1 MSEPNG
7 RNGVNAGSARRWEA
21 PRWLRSLLLALV
33 GVAVVGVIIL
43 AMRPQ
48 PVPVDLAAV
57 ERGLVEV
64 VVDED
69 GRTSLRDRYL
79 VTAPVPGT
87 LRRVVLRAGDRVE
100 AGTVVVHID
109 GPESAIPDARTQEQL
124 RIRLGAAE
132 AGVARARAL
141 VDAAEAGLVE
151 AREELRRQE
160 VLRDVSAGTSSG
172 LERARALVRAR
183 EAEVRSGTFAIQAAE
198 GEVADIQA
206 ALVRPAGGTQTGIE
220 LRSPVDGTVLR
231 VHRQSGGVVGPGE
244 PLLEIG
250 DPTALEVVVDLLS
263 ADAVRVPLGAHARI
277 TGWGGDRELQG
288 RVRTVEPAG
297 FTRISALG
305 IEEQRVNVILDPVGD
320 PANWSRLGD
329 GFRVEARI
337 VLDRAEDVVRVPTG
351 ALFRTGESWAA
362 FRAESGR
369 AAEVM
374 VEIGRRSSTEA
385 EVLSGLLVGDEVIV
399 YPGDRVEA
407 GVRVRERDR

>member
-1 MSEPNG
+1 MGEPNG
-7 RNGVNAGSARRWEA
+7 GHGVKDGNGRRWEA

-33 GVAVVGVIIL
+33 GVTVVGILYL

-48 PVPVDLAAV
+48 PVPVDLAPV

-79 VTAPVPGT
+79 VTAPVAGT
-87 LRRVVLRAGDRVE
+87 LRRVELRAGDRVE
-100 AGTVVVHID
+100 AGDVVIRID

-132 AGVARARAL
+132 AGVARAQAL

-151 AREELRRQE
+151 ASEEVRRQE
-160 VLRDVSAGTSSG
+160 VLRDVGAGTPSG
-172 LERARALVRAR
+172 LERAGALVRAR
-183 EAEVRSGTFAIQAAE
+183 EAEVRSGTFAVQAAE
-198 GEVADIQA
+198 GEVADIRA
-206 ALVRPAGGTQTGIE
+206 ALARPARGIQTGIE

-231 VHRQSGGVVGPGE
+231 VHRQSGGAVGPGE

-277 TGWGGDRELQG
+277 TGWGGDGELLG
-288 RVRTVEPAG
+288 RVRTVVPAG

-320 PANWSRLGD
+320 PVEWARLGD

-337 VLDRAEDVVRVPTG
+337 ILDRVEDVVRVPTG

-362 FRAESGR
+362 FRAEDGR
-369 AAEVM
+369 AVEVM

-385 EVLSGLLVGDEVIV
+385 EVLSGLVEGDEVIV
-399 YPGDRVEA
+399 YPGDRVED
-407 GVRVRERDR
+407 GVRVRERER